1 MGGEPGAAHVPV
13 GPHGVACVE
22 ADGTGHGPDVGV
34 MGEAPAATDAVVGL
48 GGELAGALQLLHE
61 GEERLVHLGQGCRL
75 CGPVVLLDI
84 DVAGVVARPGRE
96 DGLVPE
102 SLQVGG
108 HVGRARTADE
118 KVAPVLKV
126 EGLELGVEAALV
138 EVVAELDVG
147 GDRPLPGL
155 PCRGG
160 AVTGGCEG
168 EFDAVVERLVVV
180 DMTVPELGVRDGG
193 EVAQAGVGQLAVCP
207 TLLHG
212 VAVVAVEGGGI
223 DDVERHLAG
232 AVDDDGIA
240 LGPDVAG
247 TLAGKH
253 VAGGAHAAGLDQ
265 HLGAEVDAALR
276 IVGELLLGLVVA
288 GQRGVAGIA
297 VGDEGVAVLGAAA
310 VAQLATEREARVD
323 APGVV
328 GGDLD
333 DDAGV
338 GVCGEIVGGIE
349 RGAAVVE
356 RAGRGVADVEP
367 TAIAGDGLGGVKILN
382 GELSQG
388 LVVLREMALHVA
400 LQAVGPAV
408 VAAAERLADGRNGLV
423 GLGRIDL
430 HVAGFAGPQRDV
442 VERDTV
448 AVGAAVDDAAHGAVA
463 DDQRLLE
470 VVRRPVIMQ
479 NL

>member
-1 MGGEPGAAHVPV
+1 
-13 GPHGVACVE
+13 
-22 ADGTGHGPDVGV
+22 
-34 MGEAPAATDAVVGL
+34 
-48 GGELAGALQLLHE
+48 
-61 GEERLVHLGQGCRL
+61 
-75 CGPVVLLDI
+75 
-84 DVAGVVARPGRE
+84 
-96 DGLVPE
+96 
-102 SLQVGG
+102 
-108 HVGRARTADE
+108 
-118 KVAPVLKV
+118 
-126 EGLELGVEAALV
+126 
-138 EVVAELDVG
+138 
-147 GDRPLPGL
+147 
-155 PCRGG
+155 
-160 AVTGGCEG
+160 
-168 EFDAVVERLVVV
+168 
-180 DMTVPELGVRDGG
+180 MTVPELGVRDGG

-247 TLAGKH
+247 GLAGKH
-253 VAGGAHAAGLDQ
+253 VAGGAHAAGADQ
-265 HLGAEVDAALR
+265 HLGAEVDTALR
-276 IVGELLLGLVVA
+276 VVGELFLGLVVT
-288 GQRGVAGIA
+288 GERGVAGIA
-297 VGDEGVAVLGAAA
+297 VGDEGVAVFGAAA

-323 APGVV
+323 AAGVV

-338 GVCGEIVGGIE
+338 GVRGEIVGGIE

-367 TAIAGDGLGGVKILN
+367 TAIAGDGLGGVEILN

-423 GLGRIDL
+423 GLGGIDL

-470 VVRRPVIMQ
+470 VLRRPVIMQ